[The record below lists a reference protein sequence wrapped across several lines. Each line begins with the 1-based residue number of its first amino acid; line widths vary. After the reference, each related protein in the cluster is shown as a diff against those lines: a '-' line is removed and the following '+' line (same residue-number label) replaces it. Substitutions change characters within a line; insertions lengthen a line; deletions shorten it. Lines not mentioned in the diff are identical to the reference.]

1 MGRSKTLV
9 SIFSVTTLVSAVGA
23 VGLLGGSAQ
32 ASPPSPSLTVVAS
45 HLSNPRGL
53 AMSEGRLYVAEA
65 GRGGAKHCLTD
76 PSGTNCVG
84 LTGAIDRVNRHGVT
98 RLTKGLVSI
107 AGPDGVAAIGPA
119 AVSVD
124 DGRVYGVIGANTFGI
139 PRAGFP
145 QWLLRAAHQQ
155 LGHFGRAAD
164 GVFKPISPVGDA
176 DYWWTNR
183 HKYLVPD
190 QFPDSNPNGLWV
202 HDDMRIVADAG
213 ANALSVVGH
222 NGKSHVVAFFPAP
235 KGSVTDSVI
244 TCVAKGPDRA
254 LYVGELLG
262 GSFAPGGARVWRVG
276 WSHGKITKSVWAN
289 DLTTIQGC
297 GFDKWGNFYATEFQ
311 TGGLNFDPSAS
322 PLGDVVKIAPSG
334 QRTTLGTGQ
343 LFWPSGFAAGRDGSI
358 YVSNCSIAPS
368 AGFGPCP
375 NGGQVVRIH

>member
-124 DGRVYGVIGANTFGI
+124 DGRVYGVIGANTIGI

-145 QWLLRAAHQQ
+145 KWLLRAAHQQ

-164 GVFKPISPVGDA
+164 GVFKPISPVG
-176 DYWWTNR
+176 
-183 HKYLVPD
+183 
-190 QFPDSNPNGLWV
+190 
-202 HDDMRIVADAG
+202 
-213 ANALSVVGH
+213 
-222 NGKSHVVAFFPAP
+222 
-235 KGSVTDSVI
+235 
-244 TCVAKGPDRA
+244 GPTGTSTSCPTSSPTPTR
-254 LYVGELLG
+254 
-262 GSFAPGGARVWRVG
+262 
-276 WSHGKITKSVWAN
+276 T
-289 DLTTIQGC
+289 GC
-297 GFDKWGNFYATEFQ
+297 GCTTTCGSSRTPEPTPCRWWAT
-311 TGGLNFDPSAS
+311 TAS
-322 PLGDVVKIAPSG
+322 HTSSRSSRPP
-334 QRTTLGTGQ
+334 R
-343 LFWPSGFAAGRDGSI
+343 AA
-358 YVSNCSIAPS
+358 
-368 AGFGPCP
+368 
-375 NGGQVVRIH
+375 